1 MEAVLVAEPASP
13 PRAVLMADLRRSG
26 LEVVEADDLPAAMDR
41 LLSHAFDVVVLDA
54 ELGGSHGPEVPAC
67 LEMIGTEVP
76 VILISG
82 AASVTD
88 RVRALDAGAVD
99 VVTRPYSPLELAAR
113 VRARVRFA
121 RECNSMRVRAGVVE
135 ADLLSRTVTVQGAPV
150 ALSNTEYRLLVHFLR
165 NAGQACPRADIVR
178 AVWGEDARVD
188 GNLVEVYVGYLRR
201 KLSRDDAPLP
211 LVTLRNVGYRLDTA
225 VPAVR

>member
-1 MEAVLVAEPASP
+1 MEAVLIAEPASP

-26 LEVVEADDLPAAMDR
+26 LEVVDAGDLPTAMDQ
-41 LLSHAFDVVVLDA
+41 LLSRVFDVVVLDA
-54 ELGGSHGPEVPAC
+54 ELGGPEGEVPAC
-67 LEMIGTEVP
+67 LEMIGSEVP
-76 VILISG
+76 VILVSG
-82 AASVTD
+82 CATVTD

-99 VVTRPYSPLELAAR
+99 VVARPYSPLELGAR

-121 RECNSMRVRAGVVE
+121 RECNSMRVRAGAVQ
-135 ADLLSRTVTVQGAPV
+135 ADLLSRTVTLDGVPV
-150 ALSNTEYRLLVHFLR
+150 PLSNTEYRLLVHFLQ
-165 NAGQACPRADIVR
+165 NAGQACSRADIVR

-211 LVTLRNVGYRLDTA
+211 LVTLRNVGYRLDTGVTA
-225 VPAVR
+225 AG